1 MSVSIPNNI
10 DESLQN
16 LTGYI
21 EAMKKKLEESIPVV
35 QKLEKLPN
43 IISVTASSFENKSYY
58 GGKIPHTEESLAR
71 KKEELL
77 AKLEQEWAAVQKTH
91 EDNLPKLKNNEAAV
105 AYITRLMG
113 HVGIPS
119 TYSQYE
125 TPPRGR
131 TKKWV
136 TKSAGWLDDLS
147 RACPVWDGFSS
158 QESAYRQVKQNIHDL
173 YNKLVQEVREV
184 ARKEQQERAKSA
196 KGMFL
201 AKMQVKYEL
210 AETADLDDVKAAIL
224 AKDKYLMLADAMLA
238 TRIDW
243 SNDFYRVEDAY
254 NRFSVVTEED
264 EEIDE
269 CIKNILSGDEDD
281 GRVFRDCEYN
291 YDYLFGKV
299 DSQLMEDYNKTL
311 EYQEV

>member
-21 EAMKKKLEESIPVV
+21 EAMKKKLEENIPVV
-35 QKLEKLPN
+35 QKLEKLPS
-43 IISVTASSFENKSYY
+43 IISVTTSSFENKNYY

-77 AKLEQEWAAVQKTH
+77 DKLEKEWAAVQKTH
-91 EDNLPKLKNNEAAV
+91 EENLPKIKNNETVV
-105 AYITRLMG
+105 AYVTRLMG
-113 HVGIPS
+113 HIGIPS

-136 TKSAGWLDDLS
+136 TKSAGWHDDLCRS
-147 RACPVWDGFSS
+147 CLTSDGFASCEYS
-158 QESAYRQVKQNIHDL
+158 YKQVKQNIIDT

-210 AETADLDDVKAAIL
+210 PETADIDDVKAAIL

-238 TRIDW
+238 TRNDW
-243 SNDFYRVEDAY
+243 SDGFYRVERAY
-254 NRFSVVTEED
+254 NVFDVVTGD
-264 EEIDE
+264 DDDIAE
-269 CIKNILSGDEDD
+269 CVSTILQGDERD

-291 YDYLFGKV
+291 YDYLFQKV

-311 EYQEV
+311 DYQEV